1 MCVGV
6 CEWVIVSS
14 KFVYV
19 LKYCKMKFCSVP
31 VCVCVC
37 VCERNEA
44 LRKKHVCV
52 FLCIGVCVCV
62 CCVLLKLSFLS
73 ELVYLRVDFNEI
85 KTISVVVSVAMS
97 VREGE
102 CVCRGVSMIVYELE
116 PFLHIC

>member
-1 MCVGV
+1 M
-6 CEWVIVSS
+6 
-14 KFVYV
+14 
-19 LKYCKMKFCSVP
+19 
-31 VCVCVC
+31 CVC

-116 PFLHIC
+116 PFLHLC

>member
-1 MCVGV
+1 
-6 CEWVIVSS
+6 
-14 KFVYV
+14 
-19 LKYCKMKFCSVP
+19 
-31 VCVCVC
+31 VCVC

-62 CCVLLKLSFLS
+62 FVCCVLLELSFLS

-85 KTISVVVSVAMS
+85 KTISVVVSVPMS